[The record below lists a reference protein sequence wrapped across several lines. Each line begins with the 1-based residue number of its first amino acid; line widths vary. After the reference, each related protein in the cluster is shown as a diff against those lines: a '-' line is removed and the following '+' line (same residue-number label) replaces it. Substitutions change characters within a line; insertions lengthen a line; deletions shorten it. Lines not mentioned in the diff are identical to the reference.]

1 MGICFD
7 FGFALSGFGIVGGR
21 WSVRSAIP
29 VSSSG
34 SCVVGVL
41 FSIVKVPKGV
51 FRSVAVLD
59 YSVACLKKT
68 LNGRQF

>member
-1 MGICFD
+1 M
-7 FGFALSGFGIVGGR
+7 
-21 WSVRSAIP
+21 RSAIP